1 MKILDVLNSPW
12 AIVPEK
18 LREITE
24 VYARH
29 LRGDKIDIESIRSEF
44 GRAEPAPALK
54 PYDIVQRVAVLS
66 VEGVLG
72 KKMNMFMHFSGG
84 TSTQLLGRAL
94 AQALDDPAV
103 NAIVLSVDSPGGTV
117 DGTQELARLLMQARS
132 GDKPIVSWVDG
143 YMASAAYWIGAAAD
157 AIYIGADT
165 DVVGSIG
172 VVTQHVDYSGAEA
185 KAGIKTTEIYAG
197 KFKRIASDVAPLS
210 DAGREYLQERVDYLY
225 SVFVEHIARQRDVS
239 VDAVLNNM
247 ADGKIFIGRQAI
259 TAGLVDGAATLPDL
273 IAELAAGTYA
283 RRRPMDGASAAV
295 IMLPAVLAA
304 KPDASGAGAVFDRD
318 RPSIPLEKDII
329 MDRAT
334 LEKDHPAIAQ
344 AIRDE
349 GAAAGRAEG
358 LTAGAET
365 ERARIRAVEAQALPG
380 HEVLI
385 GRLKFDGVTTG
396 PEAAVQVLAA
406 ERTANRTM
414 AAALAAD
421 APQPAPHAIAP
432 PLAQAAADEPQ
443 SNDPDVIAA
452 RCKATWESSSQV
464 RAEFLDLQTYTAFEK
479 AQARGQVRILGGKRA
494 A

>member
-1 MKILDVLNSPW
+1 
-12 AIVPEK
+12 
-18 LREITE
+18 
-24 VYARH
+24 
-29 LRGDKIDIESIRSEF
+29 
-44 GRAEPAPALK
+44 
-54 PYDIVQRVAVLS
+54 
-66 VEGVLG
+66 
-72 KKMNMFMHFSGG
+72 
-84 TSTQLLGRAL
+84 
-94 AQALDDPAV
+94 
-103 NAIVLSVDSPGGTV
+103 
-117 DGTQELARLLMQARS
+117 
-132 GDKPIVSWVDG
+132 
-143 YMASAAYWIGAAAD
+143 
-157 AIYIGADT
+157 
-165 DVVGSIG
+165 
-172 VVTQHVDYSGAEA
+172 
-185 KAGIKTTEIYAG
+185 
-197 KFKRIASDVAPLS
+197 
-210 DAGREYLQERVDYLY
+210 
-225 SVFVEHIARQRDVS
+225 
-239 VDAVLNNM
+239 
-247 ADGKIFIGRQAI
+247 
-259 TAGLVDGAATLPDL
+259 
-273 IAELAAGTYA
+273 
-283 RRRPMDGASAAV
+283 
-295 IMLPAVLAA
+295 
-304 KPDASGAGAVFDRD
+304 
-318 RPSIPLEKDII
+318 